1 MIVVIS
7 LESSR
12 VAKKSDKTSGIK
24 AGRLFTSVEEGDQSR
39 RIKRKERPRKR
50 CTQRYAEWRL
60 SGWKSYAPAKRV
72 EN

>member
-12 VAKKSDKTSGIK
+12 VAKKSDKTSGVK

-39 RIKRKERPRKR
+39 RRINRKERPRKR
-50 CTQRYAEWRL
+50 CTQE
-60 SGWKSYAPAKRV
+60 KSYAPAKRV